1 MEINSTA
8 VIVRWNEPNVTNG
21 IITMYEI
28 LYSLG
33 NHSVLDDNA
42 TVISVTA
49 TVNTSYEIII
59 GGLDH
64 FTVYSVAVRAYTRIG
79 AGNLTDTFNILT
91 DPFSKYATVNAN
103 KSYSNSIF
111 VYDMVSQ
118 FHINEPQPHRCSMYV
133 HM

>member
-1 MEINSTA
+1 MYDFIAPSIPGDFTVNEINSTA
-8 VIVRWNEPNVTNG
+8 IIVRWNEPNVTNG

-79 AGNLTDTFNILT
+79 AGNFTNTFRVLT
-91 DPFSKYATVNAN
+91 DPFSKCGQLLTADY
-103 KSYSNSIF
+103 I
-111 VYDMVSQ
+111 M
-118 FHINEPQPHRCSMYV
+118 
-133 HM
+133 

>member
-1 MEINSTA
+1 
-8 VIVRWNEPNVTNG
+8 
-21 IITMYEI
+21 MYEI

-59 GGLDH
+59 GGLEH

-79 AGNLTDTFNILT
+79 AGNLTDTFTILT
-91 DPFSKYATVNAN
+91 NPSSKCARVITNN
-103 KSYSNSIF
+103 
-111 VYDMVSQ
+111 
-118 FHINEPQPHRCSMYV
+118 
-133 HM
+133 

>member
-1 MEINSTA
+1 MHVVLVPGIPESLFGEQINSTA
-8 VIVRWNEPNVTNG
+8 IKVSWNEPSVTNG

-42 TVISVTA
+42 TVISVTE

-79 AGNLTDTFNILT
+79 AGNLTDTFSILT
-91 DPFSKYATVNAN
+91 DPSSKCGRVIKN
-103 KSYSNSIF
+103 
-111 VYDMVSQ
+111 
-118 FHINEPQPHRCSMYV
+118 
-133 HM
+133 